1 MPNPKPNRS
10 RTERPARSGS
20 SKSERPER
28 GARPERPERSS
39 SSRSERPE
47 RPASSRPDRPTRGG
61 ASSRPDRPTRG
72 GASSRPDRPVRS
84 GSDRPDRPARGG
96 ASSRPDRPVRSGS
109 DRPDRGERPERR
121 EGARPTGGGRSN
133 RTGGRNESRYN
144 AERPEPKAAARPER
158 PAKAPKDTSRH
169 DRGKNVLGTRPKR
182 TEAPKKFVRDED
194 APKPYRSNARER
206 VKEEKKREKSG
217 GLHKEFV
224 PEKAY
229 ISKTER
235 EGLIRL
241 NKFLSNA
248 GIASRREADQL
259 IELGLVNVNGVVVKE
274 LGLKIDPKND
284 VVKYD
289 DAVLRPEKLR
299 YFLLNKPKGFLT
311 TMEDP
316 EGRRTVMDLVKDA
329 CVERIYP
336 VGRLDRATTGLL
348 LFTNDGELAKRLMHP
363 KHEFPKLY
371 HVETDQKVRSEHVDQ
386 MREGFVLDDGF
397 IKADEIEYVEGV
409 NAKKQV
415 GIRIHSGRN
424 RIVRRMFEHFGYTVV
439 KLDRVMYAGLTKKEL
454 TRGRYRPLTEGEV
467 GFLKMIR

>member
-10 RTERPARSGS
+10 RSERPARSGS

-28 GARPERPERSS
+28 GA
-39 SSRSERPE
+39 RPE

-61 ASSRPDRPTRG
+61 ASSRPDRP
-72 GASSRPDRPVRS
+72 ARS
-84 GSDRPDRPARGG
+84 GSDRPDRPARSGSDRPERPARGG

-121 EGARPTGGGRSN
+121 DSARPTGGGRSN

-206 VKEEKKREKSG
+206 VKEEKKKEKSG

-454 TRGRYRPLTEGEV
+454 TRGRYRPLTEGEI

>member
-1 MPNPKPNRS
+1 MRNSKPNSS
-10 RTERPARSGS
+10 RTGRPARSGS

-28 GARPERPERSS
+28 GARPERSS

-47 RPASSRPDRPTRGG
+47 RPSSARPDRPTRGG
-61 ASSRPDRPTRG
+61 SSRPERPTR
-72 GASSRPDRPVRS
+72 SVS
-84 GSDRPDRPARGG
+84 
-96 ASSRPDRPVRSGS
+96 
-109 DRPDRGERPERR
+109 E
-121 EGARPTGGGRSN
+121 RPTGGGRSN
-133 RTGGRNESRYN
+133 RQGGRNESRFN

-169 DRGKNVLGTRPKR
+169 DRGKNVLGSRPKR

-206 VKEEKKREKSG
+206 IKEEKKKEKSG

-371 HVETDQKVRSEHVDQ
+371 HVETDQKVRSEHIDQ

-454 TRGRYRPLTEGEV
+454 TRGRYRPLTEGEI

>member
-1 MPNPKPNRS
+1 MRNSKPNSS
-10 RTERPARSGS
+10 RTSRPARSGS
-20 SKSERPER
+20 SKSDRPER
-28 GARPERPERSS
+28 GARPERSS

-47 RPASSRPDRPTRGG
+47 RPSSARPDRPTRGGSSRPDRPTR
-61 ASSRPDRPTRG
+61 
-72 GASSRPDRPVRS
+72 
-84 GSDRPDRPARGG
+84 SD
-96 ASSRPDRPVRSGS
+96 S
-109 DRPDRGERPERR
+109 
-121 EGARPTGGGRSN
+121 ARPTGGGRSN
-133 RTGGRNESRYN
+133 RQGGRNESRFN
-144 AERPEPKAAARPER
+144 AERPEPKAPARPER

-169 DRGKNVLGTRPKR
+169 DRGRNVLGSRPKR

-206 VKEEKKREKSG
+206 IKEEKKKEKSG

-371 HVETDQKVRSEHVDQ
+371 HVETDQKVRSEHIDQ

-454 TRGRYRPLTEGEV
+454 TRGRYRPLTEGEI

>member
-1 MPNPKPNRS
+1 
-10 RTERPARSGS
+10 
-20 SKSERPER
+20 
-28 GARPERPERSS
+28 
-39 SSRSERPE
+39 
-47 RPASSRPDRPTRGG
+47 
-61 ASSRPDRPTRG
+61 
-72 GASSRPDRPVRS
+72 
-84 GSDRPDRPARGG
+84 
-96 ASSRPDRPVRSGS
+96 
-109 DRPDRGERPERR
+109 
-121 EGARPTGGGRSN
+121 
-133 RTGGRNESRYN
+133 
-144 AERPEPKAAARPER
+144 
-158 PAKAPKDTSRH
+158 
-169 DRGKNVLGTRPKR
+169 
-182 TEAPKKFVRDED
+182 VRDED

-206 VKEEKKREKSG
+206 VKEEKKKEKSG

-316 EGRRTVMDLVKDA
+316 EGRRTVMDLVKEA

-371 HVETDQKVRSEHVDQ
+371 HVETDQKVRSEHIDQ
-386 MREGFVLDDGF
+386 MREGFTLDDGF

-454 TRGRYRPLTEGEV
+454 TRGRYRPLTEGEI

>member
-1 MPNPKPNRS
+1 MRNSKPNSS
-10 RTERPARSGS
+10 RTGRPARSGS

-28 GARPERPERSS
+28 GARPERSS

-47 RPASSRPDRPTRGG
+47 RPSSARPDRPTRGG
-61 ASSRPDRPTRG
+61 SSRPERPK
-72 GASSRPDRPVRS
+72 RS
-84 GSDRPDRPARGG
+84 GSARPERTERPERSSYSDRPARGEG
-96 ASSRPDRPVRSGS
+96 RSEGGRGSASS
-109 DRPDRGERPERR
+109 
-121 EGARPTGGGRSN
+121 RPTGGGRSN
-133 RTGGRNESRYN
+133 RQGGRNESRFN

-169 DRGKNVLGTRPKR
+169 DRGKNVLGSRPKR

-206 VKEEKKREKSG
+206 IKEEKKKEKSG

-371 HVETDQKVRSEHVDQ
+371 HVETDQKVRSEHIDQ

-454 TRGRYRPLTEGEV
+454 TRGRYRPLTEGEI

>member
-1 MPNPKPNRS
+1 MRNSKPNRS
-10 RTERPARSGS
+10 RSERPARSGS

-28 GARPERPERSS
+28 SG
-39 SSRSERPE
+39 
-47 RPASSRPDRPTRGG
+47 SSRPDRPTR
-61 ASSRPDRPTRG
+61 
-72 GASSRPDRPVRS
+72 S
-84 GSDRPDRPARGG
+84 GSA
-96 ASSRPDRPVRSGS
+96 
-109 DRPDRGERPERR
+109 RPE
-121 EGARPTGGGRSN
+121 RPTGGGRSN
-133 RTGGRNESRYN
+133 RQGGRNESRFN
-144 AERPEPKAAARPER
+144 ADRPERKPAERPER
-158 PAKAPKDTSRH
+158 PAKAPRDTSRH
-169 DRGKNVLGTRPKR
+169 DRGKNLGIRPKR
-182 TEAPKKFVRDED
+182 TEAPKKFARDED

-206 VKEEKKREKSG
+206 IKEEKKREKSG

-259 IELGLVNVNGVVVKE
+259 IELGLVSVNGVVVKE

-329 CVERIYP
+329 CAERIYP

-371 HVETDQKVRSEHVDQ
+371 HVETDQKVKAEHLDQ

-397 IKADEIEYVEGV
+397 IKADEVEYVEGSS
-409 NAKKQV
+409 AKKQV

-454 TRGRYRPLTEGEV
+454 TRGRYRPLTEGEI

>member
-1 MPNPKPNRS
+1 MRNSKPNSS
-10 RTERPARSGS
+10 RTGRPARSGS

-28 GARPERPERSS
+28 GARPERSS

-47 RPASSRPDRPTRGG
+47 RPSSARPDRPTRGGSSRPDRPTR
-61 ASSRPDRPTRG
+61 
-72 GASSRPDRPVRS
+72 
-84 GSDRPDRPARGG
+84 SD
-96 ASSRPDRPVRSGS
+96 S
-109 DRPDRGERPERR
+109 
-121 EGARPTGGGRSN
+121 ARPTGGGRSN
-133 RTGGRNESRYN
+133 RQGGRNESRFN
-144 AERPEPKAAARPER
+144 ADRPEPKAPARPER

-169 DRGKNVLGTRPKR
+169 DRGRNVLGSRPKR

-206 VKEEKKREKSG
+206 IKEEKKREKSG

-248 GIASRREADQL
+248 GVASRREADQL
-259 IELGLVNVNGVVVKE
+259 IELGLVSVNGVVVKE

-329 CVERIYP
+329 CAERIYP

-371 HVETDQKVRSEHVDQ
+371 HVETDQKVRSEHIDQ

-454 TRGRYRPLTEGEV
+454 TRGRYRPLTEGEI

>member
-1 MPNPKPNRS
+1 MRNSKPNSS
-10 RTERPARSGS
+10 RTGRPARSGS

-28 GARPERPERSS
+28 GARPERSS

-47 RPASSRPDRPTRGG
+47 RSSSPRPERPTRTGS
-61 ASSRPDRPTRG
+61 A
-72 GASSRPDRPVRS
+72 RPDRPVRS
-84 GSDRPDRPARGG
+84 GSARPERTERPERSSYSDRPARGEG
-96 ASSRPDRPVRSGS
+96 RSEGGRGSASS
-109 DRPDRGERPERR
+109 
-121 EGARPTGGGRSN
+121 RPTGGGRSN
-133 RTGGRNESRYN
+133 RQGGRNESRFN
-144 AERPEPKAAARPER
+144 AERPEPKAPARPER

-169 DRGKNVLGTRPKR
+169 DRGKNVLGSRPKR

-206 VKEEKKREKSG
+206 IKEEKKKEKSG

-316 EGRRTVMDLVKDA
+316 EGRRTVMDLVKEA

-371 HVETDQKVRSEHVDQ
+371 HVETDQKVRSEHIDQ

-454 TRGRYRPLTEGEV
+454 TRGRYRPLTEGEI

>member
-1 MPNPKPNRS
+1 MRNSKPNRS
-10 RTERPARSGS
+10 RTERPARSSS

-28 GARPERPERSS
+28 SG
-39 SSRSERPE
+39 
-47 RPASSRPDRPTRGG
+47 SSRPDRPTRGG
-61 ASSRPDRPTRG
+61 SARPDRPTR
-72 GASSRPDRPVRS
+72 S
-84 GSDRPDRPARGG
+84 GSARPERSERSSYSDRPARGEG
-96 ASSRPDRPVRSGS
+96 RIEGG
-109 DRPDRGERPERR
+109 RG
-121 EGARPTGGGRSN
+121 GARPTGGGRSN
-133 RTGGRNESRYN
+133 RQGGRNESRFN
-144 AERPEPKAAARPER
+144 TDRPERKPVER
-158 PAKAPKDTSRH
+158 PAKAPRDTSRH
-169 DRGKNVLGTRPKR
+169 DRGKNVLGSRPR
-182 TEAPKKFVRDED
+182 RSEAPKKFVRDED

-206 VKEEKKREKSG
+206 IKEEKKREKSG

-259 IELGLVNVNGVVVKE
+259 IELGLVSVNGVVVKE

-289 DAVLRPEKLR
+289 DAILRPEKLR

-371 HVETDQKVRSEHVDQ
+371 HVETDQKVKAEHLDQ

-454 TRGRYRPLTEGEV
+454 TRGRYRPLTEGEI

>member
-1 MPNPKPNRS
+1 MRNSKPNSS
-10 RTERPARSGS
+10 RTGRPARSGS

-28 GARPERPERSS
+28 GARPERSS

-47 RPASSRPDRPTRGG
+47 RPSSARPDRPTRGGSSRPDRPTR
-61 ASSRPDRPTRG
+61 
-72 GASSRPDRPVRS
+72 S
-84 GSDRPDRPARGG
+84 GSARPERTERPERSSYSDRPARGEG
-96 ASSRPDRPVRSGS
+96 RSEGGRGTASS
-109 DRPDRGERPERR
+109 
-121 EGARPTGGGRSN
+121 RPTGGGRSN
-133 RTGGRNESRYN
+133 RQGGRNESRFN
-144 AERPEPKAAARPER
+144 AERPEPKAPARPER

-169 DRGKNVLGTRPKR
+169 DRGKNVLGSRPKR

-206 VKEEKKREKSG
+206 IKEEKKKEKSG

-248 GIASRREADQL
+248 GVASRREADQL
-259 IELGLVNVNGVVVKE
+259 IELGLVHVNGVVVKE

-316 EGRRTVMDLVKDA
+316 EGRRTVMDLVKEA
-329 CVERIYP
+329 
-336 VGRLDRATTGLL
+336 
-348 LFTNDGELAKRLMHP
+348 
-363 KHEFPKLY
+363 
-371 HVETDQKVRSEHVDQ
+371 
-386 MREGFVLDDGF
+386 
-397 IKADEIEYVEGV
+397 
-409 NAKKQV
+409 
-415 GIRIHSGRN
+415 
-424 RIVRRMFEHFGYTVV
+424 
-439 KLDRVMYAGLTKKEL
+439 
-454 TRGRYRPLTEGEV
+454 
-467 GFLKMIR
+467 

>member
-1 MPNPKPNRS
+1 MRNSKPNSS
-10 RTERPARSGS
+10 RTGRPARSGS

-28 GARPERPERSS
+28 GARPERSS

-47 RPASSRPDRPTRGG
+47 RPSSARPDRAERPTRGGSSRPDRPTR
-61 ASSRPDRPTRG
+61 
-72 GASSRPDRPVRS
+72 
-84 GSDRPDRPARGG
+84 SD
-96 ASSRPDRPVRSGS
+96 S
-109 DRPDRGERPERR
+109 
-121 EGARPTGGGRSN
+121 ARPTGGGRSN
-133 RTGGRNESRYN
+133 RQGGRNESRFN
-144 AERPEPKAAARPER
+144 AERPEPKAPARPER

-169 DRGKNVLGTRPKR
+169 DRGKNVLGSRPKR

-206 VKEEKKREKSG
+206 IKEEKKKEKSG

-248 GIASRREADQL
+248 GVASRREADQL
-259 IELGLVNVNGVVVKE
+259 IELGLVHVNGVVVKE

-371 HVETDQKVRSEHVDQ
+371 HVETDQKVRSEHIDQ

-454 TRGRYRPLTEGEV
+454 TRGRYRPLTEGEI

>member
-1 MPNPKPNRS
+1 MRNSKPNSS
-10 RTERPARSGS
+10 RTGRPARSGS

-28 GARPERPERSS
+28 GARPERSS

-47 RPASSRPDRPTRGG
+47 RPSSARPDRPTRGGSSRPDRPTR
-61 ASSRPDRPTRG
+61 
-72 GASSRPDRPVRS
+72 S
-84 GSDRPDRPARGG
+84 GSARPERTERPERSSYSDRPARGEG
-96 ASSRPDRPVRSGS
+96 RSEGGRGTASS
-109 DRPDRGERPERR
+109 
-121 EGARPTGGGRSN
+121 RPTGGGRSN
-133 RTGGRNESRYN
+133 RQGGRNESRFN
-144 AERPEPKAAARPER
+144 AERPEPKAPARPER

-169 DRGKNVLGTRPKR
+169 DRGKNVLGSRPKR

-206 VKEEKKREKSG
+206 IKEEKKKEKSG

-248 GIASRREADQL
+248 GVASRREADQL
-259 IELGLVNVNGVVVKE
+259 IELGLVHVNGVVVKE

-371 HVETDQKVRSEHVDQ
+371 HVETDQKVRSEHIDQ

-454 TRGRYRPLTEGEV
+454 TRGRYRPLTEGEI

>member
-1 MPNPKPNRS
+1 MRNSKPNSS
-10 RTERPARSGS
+10 RTGRPARSGS

-28 GARPERPERSS
+28 GARPERSS

-47 RPASSRPDRPTRGG
+47 RPSSARPDRPTRGGSSRPDRPTR
-61 ASSRPDRPTRG
+61 
-72 GASSRPDRPVRS
+72 
-84 GSDRPDRPARGG
+84 SD
-96 ASSRPDRPVRSGS
+96 S
-109 DRPDRGERPERR
+109 
-121 EGARPTGGGRSN
+121 ARPTGGGRSN
-133 RTGGRNESRYN
+133 RQGGRNESRFN
-144 AERPEPKAAARPER
+144 AERPEPKAPARPER

-169 DRGKNVLGTRPKR
+169 DRGKNVLGSRPKR

-206 VKEEKKREKSG
+206 IKEEKKKEKSG

-248 GIASRREADQL
+248 GVASRREADQL
-259 IELGLVNVNGVVVKE
+259 IELGLVHVNGVVVKE

-371 HVETDQKVRSEHVDQ
+371 HVETDQKVRSEHIDQ

-454 TRGRYRPLTEGEV
+454 TRGRYRPLTEGEI

>member
-1 MPNPKPNRS
+1 MRNSKPNSS
-10 RTERPARSGS
+10 RTGRPARSGS

-28 GARPERPERSS
+28 GARPERSS
-39 SSRSERPE
+39 SSRSERSE
-47 RPASSRPDRPTRGG
+47 RPSSSRPDRPTRGG
-61 ASSRPDRPTRG
+61 SSRPDRPTR
-72 GASSRPDRPVRS
+72 S
-84 GSDRPDRPARGG
+84 GSARPERTERPERSSYSDRPARGEG
-96 ASSRPDRPVRSGS
+96 RSEGGRGTASS
-109 DRPDRGERPERR
+109 
-121 EGARPTGGGRSN
+121 RPTGGGRSN
-133 RTGGRNESRYN
+133 RQGGRNESRFN
-144 AERPEPKAAARPER
+144 AERPEPKAPARPER

-169 DRGKNVLGTRPKR
+169 DRGKNVLGSRPKR

-206 VKEEKKREKSG
+206 IKEEKKKEKSG

-248 GIASRREADQL
+248 GVASRREADQL
-259 IELGLVNVNGVVVKE
+259 IELGLVHVNGVVVKE

-371 HVETDQKVRSEHVDQ
+371 HVETDQKVRSEHIDQ

-454 TRGRYRPLTEGEV
+454 TRGRYRPLTEGEI

>member
-1 MPNPKPNRS
+1 MRNSKPNSS
-10 RTERPARSGS
+10 RTGRPARSGS

-28 GARPERPERSS
+28 GARPERSS

-47 RPASSRPDRPTRGG
+47 RPSSARPDRPTRGGSSRPDRPTR
-61 ASSRPDRPTRG
+61 
-72 GASSRPDRPVRS
+72 
-84 GSDRPDRPARGG
+84 SD
-96 ASSRPDRPVRSGS
+96 S
-109 DRPDRGERPERR
+109 
-121 EGARPTGGGRSN
+121 ARPTGGGRSN
-133 RTGGRNESRYN
+133 RQGGRNESRFN
-144 AERPEPKAAARPER
+144 AERPEPKAPARPER

-169 DRGKNVLGTRPKR
+169 DRGRNVLGSRPKR

-206 VKEEKKREKSG
+206 IKEEKKREKSG

-248 GIASRREADQL
+248 GVASRREADQL
-259 IELGLVNVNGVVVKE
+259 IELGLVSVNGVVVKE

-371 HVETDQKVRSEHVDQ
+371 HVETDQKVRSEHIDQ

-397 IKADEIEYVEGV
+397 INADEIEYVEGV

-454 TRGRYRPLTEGEV
+454 TRGRYRPLTEGEI

>member
-28 GARPERPERSS
+28 GARPERP
-39 SSRSERPE
+39 
-47 RPASSRPDRPTRGG
+47 ASARPDRPARGG
-61 ASSRPDRPTRG
+61 A
-72 GASSRPDRPVRS
+72 ARPDRPVRS
-84 GSDRPDRPARGG
+84 GSARPDRPTRSG
-96 ASSRPDRPVRSGS
+96 SDRPDRPVRSGS
-109 DRPDRGERPERR
+109 ARPERPAR
-121 EGARPTGGGRSN
+121 SGSDRPERSDRPAYSDRPARGEGKSEGGRGGARPTGGGRSN

-182 TEAPKKFVRDED
+182 TEAPKKSGRDED

-316 EGRRTVMDLVKDA
+316 EGRKTVMDLVKDA

>member
-1 MPNPKPNRS
+1 MRNSKPNSS
-10 RTERPARSGS
+10 RTGRPARSGS

-28 GARPERPERSS
+28 GARPERSS

-47 RPASSRPDRPTRGG
+47 RPGSARPDRPTRGGSSRPDRPTR
-61 ASSRPDRPTRG
+61 
-72 GASSRPDRPVRS
+72 
-84 GSDRPDRPARGG
+84 SD
-96 ASSRPDRPVRSGS
+96 S
-109 DRPDRGERPERR
+109 
-121 EGARPTGGGRSN
+121 ARPTGGGRSN
-133 RTGGRNESRYN
+133 RQGGRNESRFN
-144 AERPEPKAAARPER
+144 AERPEPKAPARPER

-169 DRGKNVLGTRPKR
+169 DRGRNVLGSRPKR

-206 VKEEKKREKSG
+206 IKEEKKREKSG

-248 GIASRREADQL
+248 GVASRREADQL
-259 IELGLVNVNGVVVKE
+259 IELGLVHVNGVVVKE

-329 CVERIYP
+329 CAERIYP

-371 HVETDQKVRSEHVDQ
+371 HVETDQKVRSEHIDQ

-454 TRGRYRPLTEGEV
+454 TRGRYRPLTEGEI

>member
-10 RTERPARSGS
+10 RSARPARSGS

-61 ASSRPDRPTRG
+61 ASSRPDRP
-72 GASSRPDRPVRS
+72 VRS
-84 GSDRPDRPARGG
+84 GSDRPERPARGG
-96 ASSRPDRPVRSGS
+96 ASSRPDRPARSGS

-121 EGARPTGGGRSN
+121 DSARPAGGGRSN

-454 TRGRYRPLTEGEV
+454 TRGRYRPLTEGEI

>member
-1 MPNPKPNRS
+1 MRNSKPNRS
-10 RTERPARSGS
+10 RSERPARSS
-20 SKSERPER
+20 SSNSERPER
-28 GARPERPERSS
+28 GSRPERSS
-39 SSRSERPE
+39 SSRPE
-47 RPASSRPDRPTRGG
+47 RSDRSSSSRPERPTRGG
-61 ASSRPDRPTRG
+61 SSRSDRPTN
-72 GASSRPDRPVRS
+72 S
-84 GSDRPDRPARGG
+84 DRPARGEG
-96 ASSRPDRPVRSGS
+96 RSEGG
-109 DRPDRGERPERR
+109 RG
-121 EGARPTGGGRSN
+121 GARPTGGGRSN
-133 RTGGRNESRYN
+133 RQGGRNESRFN
-144 AERPEPKAAARPER
+144 TDRPERKPAERPER
-158 PAKAPKDTSRH
+158 PAKAPRDTSRH
-169 DRGKNVLGTRPKR
+169 DRGKNTLGLRPKR

-206 VKEEKKREKSG
+206 IKQEKIREKSG
-217 GLHKEFV
+217 GGLNKEFV

-259 IELGLVNVNGVVVKE
+259 IELGLVSVNGVVVKE

-329 CVERIYP
+329 CAERIYP

-371 HVETDQKVRSEHVDQ
+371 HVETDQKVKAEHLDQ

-397 IKADEIEYVEGV
+397 IKADEVEYVEGV

-454 TRGRYRPLTEGEV
+454 TRGRYRPLTEGEI

>member
-10 RTERPARSGS
+10 RSERPARSGS

-61 ASSRPDRPTRG
+61 ASSRPDRPARG

-454 TRGRYRPLTEGEV
+454 TRGRYRPLTEGEI

>member
-10 RTERPARSGS
+10 RSERPARSGS

-109 DRPDRGERPERR
+109 DRPDRGDRPERR

-206 VKEEKKREKSG
+206 VKEEKKKEKSG

-454 TRGRYRPLTEGEV
+454 TRGRYRPLTEGEI

>member
-1 MPNPKPNRS
+1 MRNPKPNRS

-28 GARPERPERSS
+28 GARPERSS
-39 SSRSERPE
+39 S
-47 RPASSRPDRPTRGG
+47 ARPDRPTRSGS
-61 ASSRPDRPTRG
+61 ARPERPTRE
-72 GASSRPDRPVRS
+72 GASRPDRPVRS
-84 GSDRPDRPARGG
+84 GSARPE
-96 ASSRPDRPVRSGS
+96 RS
-109 DRPDRGERPERR
+109 ERPERPVR
-121 EGARPTGGGRSN
+121 GEGRTEGGRGGARPTGGGRSN
-133 RTGGRNESRYN
+133 RQGGRKESRFD
-144 AERPEPKAAARPER
+144 AERPEVKPAARPER

-169 DRGKNVLGTRPKR
+169 DRGKNVLGLRPKK
-182 TEAPKKFVRDED
+182 TVAPKKFVRDED

-206 VKEEKKREKSG
+206 IKEEKKKEKSG
-217 GLHKEFV
+217 GLNKEFV

-371 HVETDQKVRSEHVDQ
+371 HVETDQKVRSEHIDQ
-386 MREGFVLDDGF
+386 MREGFTLDDGF

-454 TRGRYRPLTEGEV
+454 TRGRYRPLTEGEI

>member
-1 MPNPKPNRS
+1 MRNPKPNRS

-28 GARPERPERSS
+28 GARPERSS
-39 SSRSERPE
+39 SARPDRPARSGSARPE
-47 RPASSRPDRPTRGG
+47 RPTREG
-61 ASSRPDRPTRG
+61 A
-72 GASSRPDRPVRS
+72 SRPDRPVRS
-84 GSDRPDRPARGG
+84 GSARPE
-96 ASSRPDRPVRSGS
+96 RS
-109 DRPDRGERPERR
+109 ERPERPVR
-121 EGARPTGGGRSN
+121 GEGRTEGGRGGARPTGGGRSN
-133 RTGGRNESRYN
+133 RQGGRKESRFD
-144 AERPEPKAAARPER
+144 AERPEVKPAARPER

-169 DRGKNVLGTRPKR
+169 DRGKNVLGLRPKK
-182 TEAPKKFVRDED
+182 TVAPKKFVRDED

-206 VKEEKKREKSG
+206 IKEEKKKEKSG
-217 GLHKEFV
+217 GLNKEFV

-371 HVETDQKVRSEHVDQ
+371 HVETDQKVRSEHIDQ
-386 MREGFVLDDGF
+386 MREGFTLDDGF

-454 TRGRYRPLTEGEV
+454 TRGRYRPLTEGEI

>member
-1 MPNPKPNRS
+1 MRNSKPNSS
-10 RTERPARSGS
+10 RTGRPARSGS

-28 GARPERPERSS
+28 GARPERSS

-47 RPASSRPDRPTRGG
+47 RPSSARPDRPTRGG
-61 ASSRPDRPTRG
+61 SSRPERPTR
-72 GASSRPDRPVRS
+72 S
-84 GSDRPDRPARGG
+84 GS
-96 ASSRPDRPVRSGS
+96 
-109 DRPDRGERPERR
+109 E
-121 EGARPTGGGRSN
+121 RPTGGGRSN
-133 RTGGRNESRYN
+133 RQGGRNESRFN

-169 DRGKNVLGTRPKR
+169 DRGKNVLGSRPKR

-206 VKEEKKREKSG
+206 IKEEKKKEKSG

-371 HVETDQKVRSEHVDQ
+371 HVETDQKVRSEHIDQ

-454 TRGRYRPLTEGEV
+454 TRGRYRPLTEGEI